1 MKKLLTTL
9 ALSASLAFSATTIV
23 TVNDHKITDTI
34 APQYAKADKAGKAKL
49 KQQLIEE
56 ELILSYALKS
66 KASKDESFKKLYDAE
81 KAKIS
86 KAYKAKF
93 NKSLDKEQLRNL
105 KGAIALRILL
115 AKEAKNTKVSDK
127 EAKEFFTQNKKKFD
141 FPDSI
146 ELAIIDSKTKKDA
159 DKILKQLSKAK
170 DIPVELM
177 KIAKSKKQRGYLGW
191 IPKNGMKKEVFAKIY
206 KNKKA
211 TLLKK
216 PILENKV
223 YSVVYL
229 VNKRKAGSAKF
240 EEVKANLKAMLLQQ
254 KTAEWAKKKVAELKK
269 TAKIK

>member
-1 MKKLLTTL
+1 MKKLLTML

-23 TVNDHKITDTI
+23 TVNGHKITDTI
-34 APQYAKADKAGKAKL
+34 APQYAKADKAVKAKL

-56 ELILSYALKS
+56 ELILSHALKS
-66 KASKDESFKKLYDAE
+66 SAVKDKNFKKLYDAE
-81 KAKIS
+81 KTKIE

-115 AKEAKNTKVSDK
+115 AKKAKDIKISDK
-127 EAKEFFTQNKKKFD
+127 DAKEFFTKNKKKFD

-159 DKILKQLSKAK
+159 EAILKKLSKAK
-170 DIPVELM
+170 DIPAKLM
-177 KIAKSKKQRGYLGW
+177 EIAKSKKQRGYLGW
-191 IPKNGMKKEVFAKIY
+191 IPKKAMKTAVFNKIF
-206 KNKKA
+206 KSKSG

-216 PILENKV
+216 PIHENKI

-240 EEVKANLKAMLLQQ
+240 EEVKQNLKGMLLQQ